1 MNHAK
6 GRKCREDRLSPIIG
20 TLNFLGMKFEAN
32 LSLFFSQQESVSIL
46 QSTKQRTDD
55 GKSNRHTCSHDCVR
69 S

>member
-32 LSLFFSQQESVSIL
+32 LSLFFLS
-46 QSTKQRTDD
+46 K
-55 GKSNRHTCSHDCVR
+55 NRFRYCNQPNNAPTMENPIATPAPMTA
-69 S
+69 

>member
-32 LSLFFSQQESVSIL
+32 ISLFFLSFDIAINQTTHRRWKI
-46 QSTKQRTDD
+46 QSP
-55 GKSNRHTCSHDCVR
+55 HLLP
-69 S
+69 